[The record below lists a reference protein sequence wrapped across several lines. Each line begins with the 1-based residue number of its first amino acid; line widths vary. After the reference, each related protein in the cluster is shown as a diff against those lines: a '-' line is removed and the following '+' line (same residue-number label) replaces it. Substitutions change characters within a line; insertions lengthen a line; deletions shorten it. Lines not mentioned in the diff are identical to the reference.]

1 MALSVSLDILK
12 KSSIPI
18 SQVRPVEED
27 MEKLI
32 KVLTDPVSNKISQ
45 MIRVNEQMSISEIL
59 SGNPGIPRATV
70 YRKIEKMPEVGAIH
84 IAETLKVRGQLE
96 NIYAIKDI
104 CIITPESSEDGM
116 KMVTMSL
123 MQIINLYDSYFLD
136 ENADVERNRL
146 FLPNYAVE
154 LSDSDFSEMMK
165 EILCVVDKYQH
176 KQSENASLR
185 NMYFISAPK
194 GEDHE

>member
-18 SQVRPVEED
+18 SQVRPVDED
-27 MEKLI
+27 ME
-32 KVLTDPVSNKISQ
+32 
-45 MIRVNEQMSISEIL
+45 
-59 SGNPGIPRATV
+59 
-70 YRKIEKMPEVGAIH
+70 
-84 IAETLKVRGQLE
+84 
-96 NIYAIKDI
+96 
-104 CIITPESSEDGM
+104 
-116 KMVTMSL
+116 MVTMSH

-136 ENADVERNRL
+136 DTADVERNKL